1 MEPVTDPA
9 LLAQLNAPGPAA
21 PTQVTD
27 PALLA
32 QLNAPGGESQ
42 APQQPTS
49 LADIGRNFMN
59 AAMRPVIN
67 AVGAIP
73 EMAANA
79 GVGLRNLSEHGVGKL
94 MPQFADA
101 IYAANQ
107 HLAGDSQMLAAL
119 LPQGPPAGNYGSF
132 SSEYRPQ
139 IDSTFAPPQG
149 LPGKAAE
156 FASTALLGAAVPSPQ
171 AAQQAPADFVRAVTT
186 PKQVALDASQGA
198 GYVIPP
204 ATTNPSVT
212 NKMLESIGGKT
223 GLAQDA
229 RAVNEGVTNTLA
241 ARALGLEDD
250 AAITPELLKGI
261 RAEAAAPNQAIRSTG
276 EIATDSTFQAGIKG
290 VLARYRGAGG
300 VSDELAKTEVKEI
313 ADSFKSKFPASDAVD
328 AIQVLRDRAS
338 ASFAKGDPE
347 TGKGL
352 RALSQVLEDQVE
364 RHLERMGRD
373 GADLLQRFRDG
384 RVLMAKTYTVEKAL
398 NPQTGSVSAAQL
410 ASQLAKGKPL
420 TGPLRTAAQ
429 FGQAFPAVAKPLTD
443 SGSVRNTDVALGGLA
458 AVMDKSTWPLIY
470 PFVRLGARAG
480 LLSPAGQKLATASA
494 GGVPPG
500 LLMGSQAGAEDLLGQ
515 Q

>member
-1 MEPVTDPA
+1 MGAQVTDPA

-32 QLNAPGGESQ
+32 QLNAPDTPSS
-42 APQQPTS
+42 APPVDTS
-49 LADIGRNFMN
+49 LAGIGRAYLS
-59 AAMRPVIN
+59 AAMRPIIN
-67 AVGAIP
+67 AAGAIP

-79 GVGLRNLSEHGVGKL
+79 GVGLRNVSEGL
-94 MPQFADA
+94 TNRYLPQFAKA
-101 IYAANQ
+101 IYATNQ
-107 HLAGDSQMLAAL
+107 SLAGDNQVLSAL
-119 LPQGPPAGNYGSF
+119 LPQGPPRGNYGSF
-132 SSEYRPQ
+132 SSEYRPA
-139 IDSTFAPPQG
+139 IDAAYAPPRT

-156 FASTALLGAAVPSPQ
+156 FVNTAIVGGAFPGPQ
-171 AAQQAPADFVRAVTT
+171 AAQQAPESFVRAVTT
-186 PKQVALDASQGA
+186 PKQVALENSQGA
-198 GYVIPP
+198 GYVVPP

-229 RAVNEGVTNTLA
+229 RAVNEGVTNKLA

-250 AAITPELLKGI
+250 ATITPELLKGI
-261 RAEAAAPNQAIRSTG
+261 RAEAAAPNQAIRATG
-276 EIATDSTFQAGIKG
+276 EITTDSTFQAGIKG

-338 ASFAKGDPE
+338 AAFAKGDPE

-352 RALSQVLEDQVE
+352 RSLSQVLEDQVE
-364 RHLERMGRD
+364 RHLERLGRD
-373 GADLLQRFRDG
+373 GEDLLKQFRDG

-470 PFVRLGARAG
+470 PFARLGVRAG
-480 LLSPAGQKLATASA
+480 LLSPAGQKLATATPSA
-494 GGVPPG
+494 IPPG
-500 LLMGSQAGAEDLLGQ
+500 LLMGGQAGAENLLGQ
-515 Q
+515 